1 MLSLRHPWD
10 VYVGVCIRRFAL
22 EELGGEVGATAD
34 LGVAAERPWLNVG
47 SG

>member
-1 MLSLRHPWD
+1 MSMWVCASDGLLWSLK
-10 VYVGVCIRRFAL
+10 
-22 EELGGEVGATAD
+22 LGGEVGATAD